1 MVLIN
6 ITCPKENS
14 WFPTP
19 TFQLKNFLL
28 SFPCQEIAP
37 LFVIFGSCLFLNAH
51 TWYTGRSFWF
61 CLQRIFKYDYFSSF
75 LLPPPWSKPLSS
87 LSRTRRRF
95 VTSIPVIFLTVLLLK
110 FLQRQVRVFPIQ
122 WAPIISKVKPAPPH
136 GLASPASP
144 LSLSY
149 LSCSGSSNT
158 LRSLWC
164 LTTIPFLAQMFC
176 ALHVAGSFSHRLWFT
191 LNASQ
196 RLFHAHLSKAPS
208 KGLHPNF
215 LSQCQPLSLHF
226 TVFFPL

>member
-1 MVLIN
+1 MSSALTQPHACSMVLIN

-19 TFQLKNFLL
+19 TFQLNNFLL

-37 LFVIFGSCLFLNAH
+37 LFAIFGSCLFLNAH

-61 CLQRIFKYDYFSSF
+61 YLQRIFKYDYFSSF

-87 LSRTRRRF
+87 LSRTRRSF
-95 VTSIPVIFLTVLLLK
+95 LTSIPVIFLTVLLFK

-122 WAPIISKVKPAPPH
+122 WTPIISKIKPAPPTALQVLH
-136 GLASPASP
+136 H

-149 LSCSGSSNT
+149 LSYSGSSNT

-164 LTTIPFLAQMFC
+164 LTAIPFLAQMFC
-176 ALHVAGSFSHRLWFT
+176 AFHVAGSFSHHLWFT
-191 LNASQ
+191 LNAS
-196 RLFHAHLSKAPS
+196 P
-208 KGLHPNF
+208 
-215 LSQCQPLSLHF
+215 
-226 TVFFPL
+226 

>member
-87 LSRTRRRF
+87 LSRTRRSF

-122 WAPIISKVKPAPPH
+122 RAPIISKVKPAPPH